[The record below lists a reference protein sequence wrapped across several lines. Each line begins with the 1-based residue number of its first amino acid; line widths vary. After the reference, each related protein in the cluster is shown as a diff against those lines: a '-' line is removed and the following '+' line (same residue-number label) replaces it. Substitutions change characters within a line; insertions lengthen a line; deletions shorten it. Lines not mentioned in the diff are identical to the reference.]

1 MVLGNIIGGI
11 VGTAAETGG
20 SRWLIHQGYQKWR
33 GGFDI
38 KNDVERKANLQ
49 SKSLN
54 KRNKGWKIWEQSSK
68 IWRQIGKQNKTK
80 QNQHRG
86 KRTQKVER

>member
-33 GGFDI
+33 GWFDI

-49 SKSLN
+49 SN
-54 KRNKGWKIWEQSSK
+54 V
-68 IWRQIGKQNKTK
+68 
-80 QNQHRG
+80 NQ
-86 KRTQKVER
+86 